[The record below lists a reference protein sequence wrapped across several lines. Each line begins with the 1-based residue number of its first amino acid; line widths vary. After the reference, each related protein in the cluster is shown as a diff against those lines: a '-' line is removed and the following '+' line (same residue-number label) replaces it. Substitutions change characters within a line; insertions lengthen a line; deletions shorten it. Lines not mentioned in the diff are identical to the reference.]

1 MLNGPIIPAKSND
14 SAAGSAVDNSVIP
27 ALIIDEGFID
37 DVNILEEDNATQP
50 WTVLVDIKG
59 VTSVDLSPTEPPVAA
74 PAAVTRSVASNNSG
88 AGDCDHNAC
97 IIGTIVTAATAF

>member
-27 ALIIDEGFID
+27 ELIIDEGFID

-59 VTSVDLSPTEPPVAA
+59 VTSVDLFPTEPPVAA
-74 PAAVTRSVASNNSG
+74 PAADGFMVVVRLPPREHDLGVPVYTQFG
-88 AGDCDHNAC
+88 L
-97 IIGTIVTAATAF
+97 

>member
-1 MLNGPIIPAKSND
+1 MPLGIIFGRITPARGNLEHRPLS
-14 SAAGSAVDNSVIP
+14 GAV
-27 ALIIDEGFID
+27 
-37 DVNILEEDNATQP
+37 EEDNATQP

-59 VTSVDLSPTEPPVAA
+59 VTSVALFPTEPPVAA